1 MKNIPTLEAFLNESL
16 NEGDMTNHYDGFVV
30 LDTKTKKL
38 YKFKYVKG
46 TNNVKV
52 EGDAIA
58 KLMTDT
64 KEPRANFMVHGF
76 VKKGEWDKSDAEIL
90 ESTINESF
98 TDNREIEGSDTDS
111 MLDAIS
117 FLSRGMGLI
126 ALEKEMK
133 GKFPFAIQGSPMAHP
148 KGRGMFSA
156 NISFTKKGSSNTN
169 VNDAIDAMN
178 KVLTDHGYDKFKV
191 KILK

>member
-1 MKNIPTLEAFLNESL
+1 MKNIPTFEDFLNESI

-52 EGDAIA
+52 ENDAIA

-76 VKKGEWDKSDAEIL
+76 VKKGEWNKSDAEIL
-90 ESTINESF
+90 ESTINEGASF
-98 TDNREIEGSDTDS
+98 SKGTKFKHVVLKDIFGTVVEGPLDYKTLQSKGFDKDEDADDIEDASRRSIAKTSNRVWYGVELKGDNEGS
-111 MLDAIS
+111 MLIMHGDDI
-117 FLSRGMGLI
+117 
-126 ALEKEMK
+126 
-133 GKFPFAIQGSPMAHP
+133 
-148 KGRGMFSA
+148 
-156 NISFTKKGSSNTN
+156 KKG
-169 VNDAIDAMN
+169 
-178 KVLTDHGYDKFKV
+178 
-191 KILK
+191 